1 MDKEDGSEADDRDT
15 EDETRG
21 AMALCALDDDALRI
35 VYGGLSNPLYPGI
48 AVAFSSLSK
57 GLWEPTKEL
66 HKQLRDAHK
75 VAAMLC
81 RKMGMLDFHQLCDGV
96 LEPHVALKFSNASQ
110 RLWESGP
117 QLLLQGLWEPTP
129 PLLQLLEVEHEA
141 AEVLCTKMRMRSCKV
156 LRESKKERFCC
167 ERLNVA
173 DLTTLGTLGAVL
185 PELEY
190 LGLHDRGAA
199 GTDQAVAG
207 RGGSWRSRHRPGRG
221 AAGTDGVQRLAE
233 GLGTGALPAVNWLD
247 VNRMHVGDAGASALA
262 AALGRGALPQLK
274 LLGLTHAAIGDAGL
288 VALAPALR
296 RRPALERLYLGRN
309 PFGDEGI
316 AALVAPPLPAGTPP
330 LPAAGLKKLKLLDLE
345 DTQVTDVGCATLA
358 SAIDSG
364 ALPAL
369 GAIDLQGIPASAGAK
384 VAVHE
389 ALHRARE
396 KALRALLVQLNLGQ
410 FADAVVDAGYDTPEL
425 LSEMDDEELAEL
437 ASSVGMGPGHNNR
450 LKRWLK
456 DGNIAS

>member
-1 MDKEDGSEADDRDT
+1 M
-15 EDETRG
+15 
-21 AMALCALDDDALRI
+21 
-35 VYGGLSNPLYPGI
+35 
-48 AVAFSSLSK
+48 
-57 GLWEPTKEL
+57 
-66 HKQLRDAHK
+66 
-75 VAAMLC
+75 
-81 RKMGMLDFHQLCDGV
+81 
-96 LEPHVALKFSNASQ
+96 
-110 RLWESGP
+110 
-117 QLLLQGLWEPTP
+117 
-129 PLLQLLEVEHEA
+129 
-141 AEVLCTKMRMRSCKV
+141 
-156 LRESKKERFCC
+156 
-167 ERLNVA
+167 
-173 DLTTLGTLGAVL
+173 
-185 PELEY
+185 
-190 LGLHDRGAA
+190 
-199 GTDQAVAG
+199 
-207 RGGSWRSRHRPGRG
+207 
-221 AAGTDGVQRLAE
+221 
-233 GLGTGALPAVNWLD
+233 
-247 VNRMHVGDAGASALA
+247 
-262 AALGRGALPQLK
+262 
-274 LLGLTHAAIGDAGL
+274 
-288 VALAPALR
+288 ALAPALR

-369 GAIDLQGIPASAGAK
+369 EAIDLQGIPASAGAK

-396 KALRALLVQLNLGQ
+396 KALRALRALLVQLNLGQ

-437 ASSVGMGPGHNNR
+437 ASSVGMGPGNNNR